1 VCSLAGHFLAFGQ
14 SVKNRCFLANLKT
27 VRNAEAPFSFFILPF
42 SFFSS
47 RNKKLSRPVM
57 KKEKGKRKNERLD
70 WATILLR
77 TVFS

>member
-27 VRNAEAPFSFFILPF
+27 VRNAEAHFSFFILPF

-47 RNKKLSRPVM
+47 RNKKTLSTSN
-57 KKEKGKRKNERLD
+57 EEGKRKKEE
-70 WATILLR
+70 
-77 TVFS
+77 